1 MHVCTNEPAV
11 IIQKKNP
18 RKGIN
23 DEALEKAEERF
34 KSERIYKEVGISDTI
49 RDDTCL
55 EVKGTEDEYDSEPDL
70 SSGKTNKGSIHTET
84 FDPIEVI
91 NEVNTRISTSLI
103 SLEGNDARMVDNN
116 IKSINNDIHCSRL
129 SFKKSNEDTIVS
141 PSESNTYDAG
151 KAAVIDKVEDI
162 VPGIDSAFA
171 FEVFSEEDT
180 LGRWLYTAGDTSL
193 MQKSNNLSDTK
204 RSLISDG
211 TGEKDELESI
221 KIATED
227 DIKKVRLEVKKNTF
241 VSVNGVEIEENTNI
255 NSDIR
260 NLLNHLVSKEK
271 VTNTNS
277 YKGKTKGIIKTTC
290 KTMLKVVNC
299 EESNIC
305 ILL

>member
-34 KSERIYKEVGISDTI
+34 KSERIYKEVGISDTT

-55 EVKGTEDEYDSEPDL
+55 EVKNTEDEYDSEPDL
-70 SSGKTNKGSIHTET
+70 SSEKTNKSSIHAET

-91 NEVNTRISTSLI
+91 NEVNTRISTSLA
-103 SLEGNDARMVDNN
+103 SLEGDDARMVNNN
-116 IKSINNDIHCSRL
+116 IKNTNNNIHCSQL
-129 SFKKSNEDTIVS
+129 SFKKSIEDMIVS
-141 PSESNTYDAG
+141 PSKSNTHNAG
-151 KAAVIDKVEDI
+151 KAEVIDNVKDI
-162 VPGIDSAFA
+162 VSDRDSAFA

-180 LGRWLYTAGDTSL
+180 YCRWLYKAGDTSL

-227 DIKKVRLEVKKNTF
+227 DIKKT
-241 VSVNGVEIEENTNI
+241 S
-255 NSDIR
+255 
-260 NLLNHLVSKEK
+260 
-271 VTNTNS
+271 
-277 YKGKTKGIIKTTC
+277 
-290 KTMLKVVNC
+290 
-299 EESNIC
+299 
-305 ILL
+305 